1 MIRISFLVY
10 RSIGVIINRPSI
22 NYIKY
27 YYSMETISETDI
39 LKQDSNELFREYLHK
54 IKDLI
59 VLDENSIQHIQ
70 SFTKEE

>member
-1 MIRISFLVY
+1 
-10 RSIGVIINRPSI
+10 
-22 NYIKY
+22 
-27 YYSMETISETDI
+27 METISETDI

-70 SFTKEE
+70 SFTKEERMEIIVAMNQVILSLLYILDL